1 MLAGSIL
8 HQLGI
13 AHQTEVTGNRP
24 LNFGVYYKN
33 TLVSLCHALEDCI
46 LTCSSAPL
54 VIAAF
59 QRGKWYLEEADRYAE
74 LAEKSHQVVIMASPD
89 AGFTEHTTS
98 QLANVALVGLAPDDP
113 VAQEWHLIIF
123 GPTYTAMVLC
133 QELSETDYGIAG
145 LPTQDCERKFYG
157 FWTFEASL
165 VQETVDLVIAHV
177 GRYQP
182 TLQTQLQS
190 QVATITKAAATADND
205 EIYAA
210 VSRIVDYLKT
220 GQQDLSH
227 PQRVYPRGHRE
238 ALDDNLVS
246 NELQAFLRL
255 AQLIDQADISNP
267 NAAAEVATLAEAI
280 GQLLDLPVWQ
290 LNRLRLA
297 GLLHRLAFLQRTD
310 SVLQAGSFAR
320 YSEDRPAIAPS
331 CPIVPG
337 SQILRTMQRL
347 KAIATIITHQ
357 TERWDGQ
364 GYPAGLSGDAIP
376 LESRILGL
384 VIEFQQCLAEQLANS
399 STATETAGLKA
410 LAACQAEQST
420 GWDPKLVEALTLLVG
435 GLQQGMNLPI
445 SLPKIASGI
454 WLLDSH
460 SDEDLLKSAIAT
472 PALASTP

>member
-8 HQLGI
+8 HQLGH
-13 AHQTEVTGNRP
+13 AHQSEGGKRP

-46 LTCSSAPL
+46 LTCSSKPL
-54 VIAAF
+54 VMAAF

-74 LAEKSHQVVIMASPD
+74 LAEKSCQVVIMAAPE
-89 AGFTEHTTS
+89 AGFADHATS
-98 QLANVALVGLAPDDP
+98 QRSNVALVGLEPSDP

-123 GPTYTAMVLC
+123 APTYTAMVLC
-133 QELSETDYGIAG
+133 QELSAADYGIAG
-145 LPTQDCERKFYG
+145 IPTQDRERKFYG
-157 FWTFEASL
+157 FWTFEAGL
-165 VQETVDLVIAHV
+165 VKETLELTLAHI
-177 GRYQP
+177 GRYNP
-182 TLQTQLQS
+182 TLQAQLQA
-190 QVATITKAAATADND
+190 QVASIAKAAETAQND
-205 EIYAA
+205 EIYSA
-210 VSRIVDYLKT
+210 VSLIVDYLQE
-220 GQQDLSH
+220 GQTDLTQPH
-227 PQRVYPRGHRE
+227 INYPRGHRE
-238 ALDDNLVS
+238 ALDNNLVS

-255 AQLIDQADISNP
+255 AQLIDQTDLSNP
-267 NAAAEVATLAEAI
+267 NAAAEVATLTEAM

-320 YSEDRPAIAPS
+320 YTEDSVDVAPS

-357 TERWDGQ
+357 TERWNGH
-364 GYPAGLSGDAIP
+364 GYPAGLNGDAIP

-384 VIEFQQCLAEQLANS
+384 VVEFQQRLADERANS
-399 STATETAGLKA
+399 FTSPEGAFLKA
-410 LAACQAEQST
+410 LAACQAKQSID
-420 GWDPKLVEALTLLVG
+420 WDPKLVEALTLLVG
-435 GLQQGMNLPI
+435 GLQQGISLPV
-445 SLPKIASGI
+445 SLPKIAAGI

-460 SDEDLLKSAIAT
+460 SDEDLLKLLNDS
-472 PALASTP
+472 PVLASTP